1 MRPEWM
7 PQGVNCS
14 PTMLR
19 SEPTPLSVVSLHVDI
34 IFSNNQLIY
43 RDSPVPDI
51 PMICVNGRPE
61 YLICW
66 WISVLF
72 LDDMLARN
80 TVLTYARSVA
90 AWLRFLAK
98 RNLHWLN
105 AVREDGLAWRDELY
119 LSRKRS
125 TVRTYIT
132 AVSELYRW
140 AHQELLLP
148 ARPFRT
154 KSWRSRSNNQS
165 VPEIATLKP
174 RTGRQEVLNLEQFK
188 VLRAMLQ
195 HVIKNDDLRHRV
207 DLMMRWA
214 WGTGL
219 RRFELAALTIA
230 QISEGIQREIPPQQD
245 NDVNASSLRDLF
257 YRTNATV
264 FLVTLAPENT
274 KGQRGGAILVHR
286 DLMRATA
293 DMVDNLRLTLK
304 HRKSGEFQ
312 VPLFPTRSGRFLSP
326 STIGRYYASA
336 ARMAGLRGGIHALR
350 HSFVTRVVEALEAN
364 GSRDARHLAKELAR
378 HASVSTTDLYIH
390 LVEGRRRG
398 PALAMAVTQV
408 GAPE

>member
-1 MRPEWM
+1 
-7 PQGVNCS
+7 
-14 PTMLR
+14 ML
-19 SEPTPLSVVSLHVDI
+19 SK
-34 IFSNNQLIY
+34 
-43 RDSPVPDI
+43 
-51 PMICVNGRPE
+51 
-61 YLICW
+61 
-66 WISVLF
+66 
-72 LDDMLARN
+72 N
-80 TVLTYARSVA
+80 TVITYARSAA

-140 AHQELLLP
+140 AHQEMLLP
-148 ARPFRT
+148 ARPFKT

-165 VPEIATLKP
+165 VPEITTLKP

-188 VLRAMLQ
+188 VLRANLQ
-195 HVIKNDDLRHRV
+195 NVIKDDDLRHRV

-219 RRFELAALTIA
+219 RRFELAALTIS
-230 QISEGIQREIPPQQD
+230 QIAEGIQREIPFQQD
-245 NDVNASSLRDLF
+245 SDVNAASLRGLLD
-257 YRTNATV
+257 RTSAV
-264 FLVTLAPENT
+264 IFLVTLVPEHT

-286 DLMRATA
+286 DLMRAAA

-304 HRKSGEFQ
+304 HGKIRDFPI
-312 VPLFPTRSGRFLSP
+312 PLFPTRSGRFLSP

-336 ARMAGLRGGIHALR
+336 ARMAGLCGGIHTLR

-390 LVEGRRRG
+390 LAEGRRRG